1 MIQYTFGTD
10 TIGFED
16 MATISYFIYLNG
28 EKTIWDLV
36 VIDPNYTFMLWKDQE
51 GPYLTEWKEE
61 NTITEEFALQIY
73 EIIISN

>member
-16 MATISYFIYLNG
+16 IASISYFIYLNG

-36 VIDPNYTFMLWKDQE
+36 VDNPQYTFVLWKAKE

>member
-16 MATISYFIYLNG
+16 IASISYFIYLNG

-36 VIDPNYTFMLWKDQE
+36 VDNPNYTFMLWKAKE
-51 GPYLTEWKEE
+51 GPYLIEWKEE

>member
-36 VIDPNYTFMLWKDQE
+36 VIGPDYTFMLWKDRE

>member
-16 MATISYFIYLNG
+16 IATISYFIYLNG

-36 VIDPNYTFMLWKDQE
+36 VDNPDYTFMLWKGKE
-51 GPYLTEWKEE
+51 GPYLIEWKEE